1 MHRYVDF
8 TCLENGHSFV
18 VVDIDTCHR
27 VDGDDLVIDP
37 EPGFVRRPPRRH
49 PGDEDPLVVPLEGG
63 GAKAPRDTQAKAL
76 VRSGGRAGQDSGG
89 LLSKIIVMGKIHYGI
104 G

>member
-1 MHRYVDF
+1 MVH
-8 TCLENGHSFV
+8 
-18 VVDIDTCHR
+18 IDTCHR
-27 VDGDDLVIDP
+27 VDGDDLVVDP
-37 EPGFVRRPPRRH
+37 EPGLVRRPPRRH

-89 LLSKIIVMGKIHYGI
+89 VLSKIIVMGKIHYGI